1 MPHFAIRMY
10 PGRDDATKRKLAQ
23 EMKDTIMG
31 CLGVPEEVV
40 SVSIEDVPK
49 DRWDD
54 TMQDIAPETI
64 FIHNHAQKPKE
75 S

>member
-1 MPHFAIRMY
+1 MPHIAIRMY

-23 EMKDTIMG
+23 EMKNTIMQ
-31 CLGVPEEVV
+31 CLGVSEEVV
-40 SVSIEDVPK
+40 SVSIQDVPK
-49 DRWDD
+49 EDWED

-64 FIHNHAQKPKE
+64 WIHNHAPKE